1 MNSNFSA
8 KSHNNRGRQVKRRKK
23 RNSVLGTVL
32 RCAVLVLISTAIVL
46 FGYIVVHCIKTVYG
60 EKFDLDLYK
69 ASQDQ
74 TSIIYVN
81 KDEKYGEAFDASN
94 FVEYKRLHG
103 ETNRI
108 WVDLES
114 IPKNMQDAII
124 ALEDKRFEEHHGVD
138 WFRTL
143 SVMVVSSNHGQGGST
158 ITQQLVKNLTN
169 KKEVTFVRKFNE
181 ILTALNLEKNYEKD
195 EILETYLN
203 TLYLG
208 QGCYG
213 IKTAAELYFGKEV
226 EDLNLAE
233 CACLASI
240 TQAPGTYDPLINPD
254 NNAKRRSICLNNML
268 QQGLITQ
275 SEYNEAINYEMVY
288 SNSPGFVSQLKDE
301 TREEDDEIQ
310 SYYVDYIVASL
321 IEDFQEEYDL
331 TYNQAYKKVYYGGL
345 KIYSAENV
353 KAQNIIENVY
363 EKREGFPT
371 VYTSSA
377 TKEPIQT
384 SMTIMDYYGRVVA
397 IAGGADKKP
406 GNRCLNRAVDSPRQP
421 GSSIK
426 PLSAY
431 APAMEKG
438 VITEGSRYIDASGTY
453 RGGSPWPTN
462 YGGKRGTGEY
472 VSIQY
477 AIAQSLNTIPY
488 RIINEMGLAV
498 SYDFLKNTL
507 HFGHLVDGEDDKD
520 YAPMTVGA
528 MNYGV
533 TTLEMTAAFQIFGNG
548 GKYYD
553 PYPYFKV
560 VDSSGSVYFDY
571 SDPSSYDLK
580 VDKNKVNY
588 AISPSCAEIMNR
600 LMQGVINNGT
610 GYGYKIG
617 GYPTFAKTGTTSN
630 NKDRWF
636 VGGTPY
642 FVSAVWYGFDLPA
655 YISTNSSNPAGKIFY
670 NVFTKIHSALELPAK
685 EFDFVENPIAERKEY
700 CIYTGK
706 LAGSNCSASTCL
718 FTSEYDIYCDGNHST
733 SAANLERYSD
743 KKMTEATKHQEV
755 TSSSQTTTSSGTTE
769 EPTSSAE
776 QPESTT
782 QQAPET
788 TTQQDSGA
796 QGEN

>member
-23 RNSVLGTVL
+23 RNSAIGTAL

-143 SVMVVSSNHGQGGST
+143 SGMVVSSNHGQGGST

-254 NNAKRRSICLNNML
+254 NNAKRRAICLSNIFE
-268 QQGLITQ
+268 QGLITQ
-275 SEYNEAINYEMVY
+275 EEYNEAKNYEMVY

-353 KAQNIIENVY
+353 KAQNIIERRIPDSLHFFCD
-363 EKREGFPT
+363 KR
-371 VYTSSA
+371 
-377 TKEPIQT
+377 
-384 SMTIMDYYGRVVA
+384 
-397 IAGGADKKP
+397 
-406 GNRCLNRAVDSPRQP
+406 
-421 GSSIK
+421 
-426 PLSAY
+426 AY
-431 APAMEKG
+431 PD
-438 VITEGSRYIDASGTY
+438 IND
-453 RGGSPWPTN
+453 N
-462 YGGKRGTGEY
+462 YGLLW
-472 VSIQY
+472 
-477 AIAQSLNTIPY
+477 QSGCN
-488 RIINEMGLAV
+488 
-498 SYDFLKNTL
+498 
-507 HFGHLVDGEDDKD
+507 
-520 YAPMTVGA
+520 
-528 MNYGV
+528 
-533 TTLEMTAAFQIFGNG
+533 
-548 GKYYD
+548 
-553 PYPYFKV
+553 
-560 VDSSGSVYFDY
+560 
-571 SDPSSYDLK
+571 
-580 VDKNKVNY
+580 
-588 AISPSCAEIMNR
+588 C
-600 LMQGVINNGT
+600 
-610 GYGYKIG
+610 
-617 GYPTFAKTGTTSN
+617 
-630 NKDRWF
+630 RWC
-636 VGGTPY
+636 
-642 FVSAVWYGFDLPA
+642 
-655 YISTNSSNPAGKIFY
+655 
-670 NVFTKIHSALELPAK
+670 
-685 EFDFVENPIAERKEY
+685 R
-700 CIYTGK
+700 
-706 LAGSNCSASTCL
+706 
-718 FTSEYDIYCDGNHST
+718 
-733 SAANLERYSD
+733 
-743 KKMTEATKHQEV
+743 QE
-755 TSSSQTTTSSGTTE
+755 TR
-769 EPTSSAE
+769 
-776 QPESTT
+776 
-782 QQAPET
+782 QQMP
-788 TTQQDSGA
+788 
-796 QGEN
+796 